1 MEANIM
7 TPEQKEIYEEG
18 YSAFLNSEQDT
29 SNPYSG
35 LDAEYWSDGYEDA
48 QEDLKNKEGKS
59 MLSQSEK
66 ERYSNAL
73 KGLKAQATAVTS
85 RLPNTPVKAELS
97 AAQSLMAENELECRV
112 IYRLVMKY
120 GVPVPELEESLLF
133 EWLELPAQ

>member
-1 MEANIM
+1 
-7 TPEQKEIYEEG
+7 
-18 YSAFLNSEQDT
+18 
-29 SNPYSG
+29 
-35 LDAEYWSDGYEDA
+35 
-48 QEDLKNKEGKS
+48 

-73 KGLKAQATAVTS
+73 KGLKAQAAAVTS

-97 AAQSLMAENELECRV
+97 AAQSLMAEHELECRV
-112 IYRLVMKY
+112 IYRLVMKN